1 MTWVR
6 PEQPLRSAAVRRLL
20 IVVTL
25 AAVVLGAAACS
36 SDSKKVSVK
45 SPGTASAHVTATITT
60 NMGAIVIALDT
71 KNAPKASGRF
81 IELARKGF
89 YNGLT
94 FHRVV
99 PDFVIQGGDPKGDGS
114 GGTGTQLK
122 LAGVE
127 LSGKS
132 GTAQVIG
139 YNTRNRLAKQ
149 KKFEDNAWFV
159 GYAPKRNPEIVVAV
173 LVQESGQ
180 HGGEAAG
187 PVARDIVKAYY
198 DKKNRKTLGT
208 VTATEHSTTPSSG
221 AAVVAPVVAIKPQ
234 GVPPTQTHTADS
246 EPDPQ

>member
-1 MTWVR
+1 MTTT
-6 PEQPLRSAAVRRLL
+6 PLQLARL
-20 IVVTL
+20 I
-25 AAVVLGAAACS
+25 G
-36 SDSKKVSVK
+36 
-45 SPGTASAHVTATITT
+45 GI
-60 NMGAIVIALDT
+60 
-71 KNAPKASGRF
+71 ASGGVF
-81 IELARKGF
+81 KQPHLMKDAQNVGEE
-89 YNGLT
+89 
-94 FHRVV
+94 RVAISESTV
-99 PDFVIQGGDPKGDGS
+99 EKVTDAMYGVVNES

-139 YNTRNRLAKQ
+139 YNTRNRLGKQ

-208 VTATEHSTTPSSG
+208 VTATDHGTTPSSG

-234 GVPPTQTHTADS
+234 GVPATQPHTADS
-246 EPDPQ
+246 DPDPQ